1 MSDSTR
7 QILDCGIDLLQSGKA
22 EDIQILDLR
31 NAAEFTDYFLI
42 CTGNS
47 DVHVK
52 AVADAVLEGMKA
64 AGHRPWQVEGYDSRK
79 WILIDFVDVI
89 VHIFLSDTRSFY
101 RLERLWGDVPT
112 ETVEENTDL
121 VETNWS

>member
-7 QILDCGIDLLQSGKA
+7 QILDCGIDLLQSIKA

-31 NAAEFTDYFLI
+31 NAADFTDYFLI

-47 DVHVK
+47 DIHVK

-64 AGHRPWQVEGYDSRK
+64 AGHRPWQVEGYDARK
-79 WILIDFVDVI
+79 WVLIDLVDVI
-89 VHIFLSDTRSFY
+89 VHIFLPDARSFY
-101 RLERLWGDVPT
+101 GLERLWGDVPT
-112 ETVEENTDL
+112 ETVGENAGL
-121 VETNWS
+121 VETE